1 VLNYWPANLH
11 VTVTEGDAD
20 PEAVAAARS
29 PRCADEPSSAV
40 APAREAGERR
50 TLRAIVIQPRPRPF
64 RRGSARADG
73 DGSEGDGGGDGDG
86 HRLPAVAI
94 DVRAGELLYLPFGWW
109 HQVYSQPDCGADG
122 GGLCASVSHSYTPFF
137 CRLGGR
143 ATARLGPIGVNPAY
157 RVLANACAQG
167 EFVRRSATA
176 GTDVSSSGSASDDDD
191 SEDTEAADI

>member
-1 VLNYWPANLH
+1 
-11 VTVTEGDAD
+11 
-20 PEAVAAARS
+20 
-29 PRCADEPSSAV
+29 
-40 APAREAGERR
+40 
-50 TLRAIVIQPRPRPF
+50 
-64 RRGSARADG
+64 
-73 DGSEGDGGGDGDG
+73 
-86 HRLPAVAI
+86 VAI